1 MSNKNE
7 NLDHF
12 KFYISIHNSFKFLKL
27 QTIRQLDA
35 NKNVKF
41 EDFVGILG
49 NFS

>member
-35 NKNVKF
+35 HKNVKF
-41 EDFVGILG
+41 EDFVGI
-49 NFS
+49 F